1 MKRQWLEQVCS
12 LKSISHVCIFGS
24 RSRGVSTDHSDLD
37 LVFVGDYSESLKD
50 LISVITKE
58 EKVPH
63 VDLYILPL
71 NKIQEVSVNPK
82 VTTIQI
88 DLKQIWKRSGHSQIS
103 SPSLISLRIFCTFL
117 EYERLRNKSIFKDR
131 AMTQDY
137 LKKMPGGRRS
147 FDELVWLSRLCGKQP
162 FFTQE
167 EKIYLRSLQLGSVS
181 GGLFD
186 FWALNLDKSVLSLES
201 RLYPSLKPFERGED
215 VLRELSSSVYVAY
228 KTSDALELR
237 QLFEKNSSLEIPEA
251 WLVQYAISFNP
262 CIPPD
267 LALRIAVNNQP
278 ELFDY
283 EIKKGLLQNRAINY
297 QSNPESE

>member
-1 MKRQWLEQVCS
+1 
-12 LKSISHVCIFGS
+12 
-24 RSRGVSTDHSDLD
+24 
-37 LVFVGDYSESLKD
+37 
-50 LISVITKE
+50 
-58 EKVPH
+58 
-63 VDLYILPL
+63 
-71 NKIQEVSVNPK
+71 
-82 VTTIQI
+82 
-88 DLKQIWKRSGHSQIS
+88 
-103 SPSLISLRIFCTFL
+103 
-117 EYERLRNKSIFKDR
+117 
-131 AMTQDY
+131 
-137 LKKMPGGRRS
+137 
-147 FDELVWLSRLCGKQP
+147 
-162 FFTQE
+162 
-167 EKIYLRSLQLGSVS
+167 
-181 GGLFD
+181 LFD

-297 QSNPESE
+297 QSNPELIDLLVGNQNRTVTLYARIKRDKTYLETLPQLEQDFLINNINHIL